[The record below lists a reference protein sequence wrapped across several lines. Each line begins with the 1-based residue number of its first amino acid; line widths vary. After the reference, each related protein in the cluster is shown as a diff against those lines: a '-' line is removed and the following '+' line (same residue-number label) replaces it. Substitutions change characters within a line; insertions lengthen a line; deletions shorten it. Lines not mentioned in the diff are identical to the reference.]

1 MDDEIFK
8 TNGLDIKNWDATI
21 YRVMPIFRFKEIMA
35 TGKMGLT
42 RPALWDDPFENFY
55 LKCKVRISKTEV
67 ASLRSISSSWYG
79 QCWTKKRDSDAMWRI
94 YSHNKDGLR
103 ISTTI
108 RRLFSAIYDDKEKFA
123 TLMYFIGEVE
133 YAERREIEDFIR
145 RTPFTALSFG
155 AQAAPFA
162 RTLCIKRPEFGH
174 EDEVRLLIH
183 DAENKNPGDVSI
195 VPFDHTKVLDHAV
208 ALDPRLDA
216 AQFKAAK
223 DDLEKAGCTLRIT
236 QSDLYKIDEMT
247 IDLE

>member
-1 MDDEIFK
+1 MDDEILK
-8 TNGLDIKNWDATI
+8 TNGLDIKDWDATI
-21 YRVMPIFRFKEIMA
+21 YRVMPIFRFKEIIA
-35 TGKMGLT
+35 TGQMGLT

-67 ASLRSISSSWYG
+67 ASLTSISASWYG

-103 ISTTI
+103 VSTTI

-155 AQAAPFA
+155 AQAAPLRAHALHQTSGVRA
-162 RTLCIKRPEFGH
+162 RGRGSFVDSRCRGQEPRRCFKRAFRSRQGA
-174 EDEVRLLIH
+174 R
-183 DAENKNPGDVSI
+183 
-195 VPFDHTKVLDHAV
+195 
-208 ALDPRLDA
+208 
-216 AQFKAAK
+216 
-223 DDLEKAGCTLRIT
+223 
-236 QSDLYKIDEMT
+236 
-247 IDLE
+247 

>member
-1 MDDEIFK
+1 MDDEVLK
-8 TNGLDIKNWDATI
+8 TNGLDIKNWDSTI
-21 YRVMPIFRFKEIMA
+21 YRVMPIFRFKESIA

-42 RPALWDDPFENFY
+42 RPVLWDDPLENFY

-94 YSHNKDGLR
+94 YSHEKDGLR
-103 ISTTI
+103 VSTTI
-108 RRLFSAIYDDKEKFA
+108 RKLFSAIYDDKEEFA

-133 YAERREIEDFIR
+133 YAERSEIENFIR
-145 RTPFTALSFG
+145 HTPFTALSFG
-155 AQAAPFA
+155 GQSAPFA
-162 RTLCIKRPEFGH
+162 RTLCIKRPEFAH

-183 DAENKNPGDVSI
+183 DAEDKNRGDVLY
-195 VPFDHTKVLDHAV
+195 VPFDYTKVLDSDV

-216 AQFKAAK
+216 VQFKAAK
-223 DDLEKAGCTLRIT
+223 DDLYKAGCTLHIT